1 MAAKFLIDTSV
12 VIKYLKEILPAEG
25 NSLLDNILDEESNI
39 SFITEIELLA
49 WNLPHDIDLDV
60 YKLFIDNSNVI
71 GIYSSIISKTIEI
84 RKTHNI
90 KLPDAII
97 AATALVNNM
106 TLVADNDKDFK
117 KVTELKY
124 INPSKLIS

>member
-1 MAAKFLIDTSV
+1 MIDTSV

>member
-39 SFITEIELLA
+39 SFITEIELQA
-49 WNLPHDIDLDV
+49 WNSPNDIDLDV

-124 INPSKLIS
+124 INPSKLVS